1 MERGDMSVKIFAMTH
16 KKFVPPPDG
25 MYVPL
30 QVGRACHQPLG
41 YAGDDT
47 GDHISELNAYFSE
60 LTGVYWLWKTTGMR
74 ISWASAITADI
85 LLRKMDGCMGSRIL
99 KSCCHAMT

>member
-60 LTGVYWLWKTTGMR
+60 LTGVYWLWKNYR
-74 ISWASAITADI
+74 DADI
-85 LLRKMDGCMGSRIL
+85 LGVCHYRRYFITEDGRLYGQQDIEKLLS
-99 KSCCHAMT
+99 